1 MLELQMVVV
10 AVLAATDRVRARR
23 GGHGDAGAG
32 MVETAIITGL
42 LVAGAIVVIGI
53 LVNKATQAANSVQ
66 VP

>member
-23 GGHGDAGAG
+23 GDEGAG

-53 LVNKATQAANSVQ
+53 LVNKATQAANNVQ